1 MNIVKRNSSELA
13 VYQPQGLGFLG
24 INLKKWAGKA
34 IRFVGGIVERAVR
47 SFIPLFGDDIAERIY
62 KLVDSWANTLE
73 NAKPGLNAANDGE
86 ITAQEESI
94 LDYWLNYEFVPFVES
109 LIQEVASAMTLP
121 TNASKLIAFNAVLN
135 KVAAVNAH
143 YLVDGVVGLSQ
154 NAREQRS
161 VVVYQ
166 SLDPVIRTVQLAV
179 ANSNMAVNIVPVE
192 FNLNVYDFAPLFY
205 SSIVTTVK
213 GENYKSST
221 ILRPVQGSLVISQP
235 FNPIRGGTISIGSQ
249 VKTPVSTPVSTPT
262 PATNPVKPVQTAT
275 PVVTLPVKTP
285 VITVPTQTTTPVST
299 PTPTPVATTPTP
311 VETPVVTLPT
321 GSGNSSTNNNAEPE
335 KKSNT
340 GLYIGL
346 GLLGLAAAAAAL
358 KGKDKK
364 TSKTKK

>member
-13 VYQPQGLGFLG
+13 IYQPQGLGFLG
-24 INLKKWAGKA
+24 IKLGKWASKA
-34 IRFVGGIVERAVR
+34 VKFVGGIVTRAVKT
-47 SFIPLFGDDIAERIY
+47 FVPLFGEDIANWINQY
-62 KLVDSWANTLE
+62 VQKLATGLE
-73 NAKPGLNAANDGE
+73 QMSPLNGVADGE
-86 ITAQEESI
+86 VTAQEERN
-94 LDYWLNYEFVPFVES
+94 LDYWMTYEFAPFVES
-109 LIQEVASAMTLP
+109 LIQEVASAMSLP

-135 KVAAVNAH
+135 KVAAINAH
-143 YLVDGVVGLSQ
+143 YLVDAVDGLSQ

-161 VVVYQ
+161 FVVYQ

-179 ANSNMAVNIVPVE
+179 ANSNMAVNIVTVE

-213 GENYKSST
+213 GENYKSSIT
-221 ILRPVQGSLVISQP
+221 VRPIQGSLIVSQP
-235 FNPIRGGTISIGSQ
+235 FNPIRGGTINIGSQ
-249 VKTPVSTPVSTPT
+249 VKTPVSTPIATPT
-262 PATNPVKPVQTAT
+262 PATNPVKPVQTST

-285 VITVPTQTTTPVST
+285 VITVPTQTTTPVKT
-299 PTPTPVATTPTP
+299 PAPTPVATTPTP

-321 GSGNSSTNNNAEPE
+321 GSGNASTGNNTEPE

-364 TSKTKK
+364 TAKTKE